1 MRVQGKRAIVTG
13 AASGIGRA
21 IARRL
26 AGEGARVAIAD
37 LDLDRA
43 MEVGEEIAGDG
54 GTGMAVA
61 VDVSD
66 PQRVASMLEGVGRSF
81 GGVDVLV
88 NNAVNRPADDLLA
101 MSVEDWDRDVAVTL
115 RGAYLCTRAVL
126 PGMLTRGAGAIV
138 NIASVNGLAYYGN
151 EAYSAAKAGLISLT
165 RSTAVRYGP
174 HGVRANAIA
183 PGTVRTP
190 NWDARVAADRDVFD
204 KVATWYPAGRVGEP
218 EDIAHAALFLASDE
232 ASWVTGA
239 VLPVDGGLTAGSY
252 RMTVD
257 LLPDSDRPG

>member
-1 MRVQGKRAIVTG
+1 MKMHGKRAIVTG

-26 AGEGARVAIAD
+26 SEEGAHVAVADLNIDRAAAVVDDIRRGGGAGTPVHVDVADAERVA
-37 LDLDRA
+37 A
-43 MEVGEEIAGDG
+43 MVEEV
-54 GTGMAVA
+54 T
-61 VDVSD
+61 
-66 PQRVASMLEGVGRSF
+66 RSLA
-81 GGVDVLV
+81 GVDVLV

-101 MSVEDWDRDVAVTL
+101 MSVGEWDRDVAVAL
-115 RGAYLCTRAVL
+115 RGPYLCTRAVL
-126 PGMLTRGAGAIV
+126 PGMLAQGAGVIV

-174 HGVRANAIA
+174 RGVRANAIA

-190 NWDARVAADRDVFD
+190 NWDARLAVDPDVFD
-204 KVATWYPAGRVGEP
+204 KVAAWYPVGRVGEP
-218 EDIAHAALFLASDE
+218 EDVAHAALFLASDD
-232 ASWVTGA
+232 AAWITGA

-252 RMTVD
+252 RMTID
-257 LLPDSDRPG
+257 LLPDAGRPR